1 MRTDSTPR
9 AAGSRERTTR
19 GPLLVL
25 AGGIFAYGLLQAL
38 VTPVLGT
45 FTEVFGTDRTTSTWI
60 LTAYLLSASI
70 ATPVL
75 GRLGDSFGKKR
86 MLLVCLGFLF
96 VGCFMAALAPS
107 IEVMIAARAVQGV
120 AGGVLPL
127 AFGIVRDTFPP
138 ARVPGAVGLI
148 AAQAAVGGG
157 LGTVLAGPIVDLLD
171 WHWLFWIPM
180 AATAVAV
187 VAAVRVVPE
196 SGLRSAQRL
205 PLVPTLLLSAWL
217 VCLLLGLSQ
226 GPAWGWGSV
235 AVVALLVGAVV
246 VLAGWI
252 LAESRSPT
260 PLVDVRVMRR
270 RPVWSANAVT
280 LLLGVSQFALFAF
293 MPQLL
298 QTPTSTG
305 YGFGVSLTHA
315 GLLLL
320 PGAVTMFIGGTLAGR
335 IGARFGP
342 RTTAIAATTLTAIPL
357 AGLVIDHSHLW
368 QITAAMAITHLGFG
382 ITFASVASV
391 VVQGVPRSQTG
402 AASGMNANI
411 RTVGGSLGTA
421 VMAAVVTAGVVG
433 SAFPTDAGYTRGFA
447 VLALAGIL
455 CVVAAALIP
464 RRRPECGASR

>member
-1 MRTDSTPR
+1 VELRPVSPPR
-9 AAGSRERTTR
+9 PADVRTT

-38 VTPVLGT
+38 VTPVLST
-45 FTEVFGTDRTTSTWI
+45 FTEVFATDRTTTTWI

-75 GRLGDSFGKKR
+75 GRLGDSYGKKR

-96 VGCFMAALAPS
+96 VGCGLAAVAPS

-196 SGLRSAQRL
+196 SGARTAQRL
-205 PLVPTLLLSAWL
+205 PLVPTVLLSAWL

-235 AVVALLVGAVV
+235 AVVGLLVASALG
-246 VLAGWI
+246 LAAWI
-252 LAESRSPT
+252 VTERRAAN

-270 RPVWSANAVT
+270 PAVWSANLVT

-293 MPQLL
+293 MPQILL
-298 QTPTSTG
+298 TPTWTG
-305 YGFGVSLTHA
+305 YGFGLSLSTA

-320 PGAVTMFIGGTLAGR
+320 PGAVTMFVGGTLAGR
-335 IGARFGP
+335 LTARFGAR
-342 RTTAIAATTLTAIPL
+342 RTTIGATALTTLPL
-357 AGLVIDHSHLW
+357 AGLVVDHGHLW
-368 QITAAMAITHLGFG
+368 QITGAMAVTHLGFG
-382 ITFASVASV
+382 ITFASVATV
-391 VVQGVPRSQTG
+391 VVQGVPRAQTG

-433 SAFPTDAGYTRGFA
+433 SQFPPDSGYSRGFA
-447 VLALAGIL
+447 VLTLAALL
-455 CVVAAALIP
+455 SVAAAVAIP
-464 RRRPECGASR
+464 RRLHG